1 MESPFPNTLSDTSP
15 EAERILIEGYRRM
28 SPARK
33 GRCVAEMNEAVRAMQ
48 LADIK
53 ARHPHADAHEIKM
66 RLASR
71 WIEPA
76 LMLAAFG
83 WDVQKEGY

>member
-1 MESPFPNTLSDTSP
+1 MKPLFPETLSDTSP
-15 EAERILIEGYRRM
+15 EAERVLIEGYRRM

-33 GRCVAEMNEAVRAMQ
+33 GRCIAEMNESLRAMQ

-71 WIEPA
+71 WIEPE